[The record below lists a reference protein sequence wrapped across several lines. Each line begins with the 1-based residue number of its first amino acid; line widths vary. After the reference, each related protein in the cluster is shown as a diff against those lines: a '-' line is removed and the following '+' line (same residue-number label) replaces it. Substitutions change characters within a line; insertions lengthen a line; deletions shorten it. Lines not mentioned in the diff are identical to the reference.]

1 MGLPVE
7 TTQTH
12 PDWLLSWIIDRDH
25 PNKVSSLL
33 FMLLC
38 TFLKLDFDF
47 WSLCFNN
54 KGKDAAWTRS
64 MSEWPNKGTMCQ
76 YWARDNTHC
85 APQNIVL
92 KSAFVCKNQ
101 RQCQVHNFDHQFSTA
116 ATVSIQVQ
124 CLQQKVGCAVQPWT
138 LGHQQPYLHPHN
150 QNKNNLTYTHTIK
163 MKTTLPTPTQCEKF
177 KVKLDQSHT

>member
-1 MGLPVE
+1 MEYTVDELCPCRNG
-7 TTQTH
+7 QTH
-12 PDWLLSWIIDRDH
+12 SLSFTNR
-25 PNKVSSLL
+25 LL
-33 FMLLC
+33 F

-47 WSLCFNN
+47 WLLCFNN

-101 RQCQVHNFDHQFSTA
+101 RQCQVHNNQFSTA

-150 QNKNNLTYTHTIK
+150 QNHIVKGSRWNWTKVTRSHRCHKTWTIE
-163 MKTTLPTPTQCEKF
+163 QVWR
-177 KVKLDQSHT
+177 VKLVSHEMLSITK